1 MSASEIDR
9 TLVRLAHEIL
19 EKTEDLHRLAFIGI
33 RRRGVPL
40 ALRLADK
47 IKSLENL
54 AIPVGFLDINL
65 YRDDLSTVSE
75 KPVHNATEI
84 TFPVTG
90 KDIILMD
97 DVLYTGRTIRAA
109 LDALFDQGRP
119 ARVQLLGP
127 NRSRLARTPH
137 RSPLCGPHGPDQ
149 RQRDHRGE
157 APGSGPERQ
166 GAAGRENLEQMPGG
180 LLGIEL
186 LERAEIEGILDR
198 AKRFQPRQT
207 DSKKSDQLRGRM
219 IVNLFFEASTRTR
232 TSFEIAAKRLGA
244 DAISIT
250 ASASSVSKG
259 ESLVD
264 TLNTLGAMHPDAI
277 VMRHAASGAPH
288 FLARYLPTPIINAGD
303 GTHEHPTQALLD
315 ARTILD
321 RRPTLDGLRVAI
333 IGDIAHSRVAR
344 SNMYLLSK
352 FGAQIVLCGPAS
364 LLPPEL
370 AQLAPGISL
379 THKMEDAIR
388 DADVIMM
395 LRVQLE
401 RQHEAAFSANEYFQF
416 YGLRLEH
423 MGLAKPDAIVMHPG
437 PINRGR
443 EISSEVAD
451 SQRSVILNQVENGIA
466 VRMAVLERIL
476 GN

>member
-1 MSASEIDR
+1 MA
-9 TLVRLAHEIL
+9 
-19 EKTEDLHRLAFIGI
+19 
-33 RRRGVPL
+33 
-40 ALRLADK
+40 
-47 IKSLENL
+47 
-54 AIPVGFLDINL
+54 
-65 YRDDLSTVSE
+65 
-75 KPVHNATEI
+75 
-84 TFPVTG
+84 
-90 KDIILMD
+90 
-97 DVLYTGRTIRAA
+97 
-109 LDALFDQGRP
+109 
-119 ARVQLLGP
+119 
-127 NRSRLARTPH
+127 
-137 RSPLCGPHGPDQ
+137 
-149 RQRDHRGE
+149 
-157 APGSGPERQ
+157 
-166 GAAGRENLEQMPGG
+166 G
-180 LLGIEL
+180 LLGIEE
-186 LERAEIEGILDR
+186 LEKAEIEAILAR
-198 AKRFQPRQT
+198 AKYFQPLQNQSFKRLDT
-207 DSKKSDQLRGRM
+207 LRGKM

-244 DAISIT
+244 DAVSIA
-250 ASASSVSKG
+250 ASGSSVSKG

-264 TLNTLGAMHPDAI
+264 TLNTLAAMRPNAI
-277 VMRHAASGAPH
+277 VMRHSASGAPH
-288 FLARYLPTPIINAGD
+288 FLARYLNTPIINAGD
-303 GTHEHPTQALLD
+303 GAHEHPTQALLD

-321 RRPTLDGLRVAI
+321 RRPTLEGLRVAI

-370 AQLAPGISL
+370 TELAPNITL

-423 MGLAKPDAIVMHPG
+423 LRLAKPEVLVMHPG

-466 VRMAVLERIL
+466 IRMAVLERVL
-476 GN
+476 GGS

>member
-1 MSASEIDR
+1 
-9 TLVRLAHEIL
+9 
-19 EKTEDLHRLAFIGI
+19 
-33 RRRGVPL
+33 
-40 ALRLADK
+40 
-47 IKSLENL
+47 
-54 AIPVGFLDINL
+54 
-65 YRDDLSTVSE
+65 
-75 KPVHNATEI
+75 
-84 TFPVTG
+84 
-90 KDIILMD
+90 
-97 DVLYTGRTIRAA
+97 
-109 LDALFDQGRP
+109 
-119 ARVQLLGP
+119 
-127 NRSRLARTPH
+127 
-137 RSPLCGPHGPDQ
+137 
-149 RQRDHRGE
+149 
-157 APGSGPERQ
+157 
-166 GAAGRENLEQMPGG
+166 MPSG
-180 LLGIEL
+180 LLGIEPL
-186 LERAEIEGILDR
+186 DRVEIQAILDR
-198 AKRFQPRQT
+198 AKTFQPQQT
-207 DSKKSDQLRGRM
+207 AQRKSDQLRGRM

-264 TLNTLGAMHPDAI
+264 TLNTLNAMHPDAI
-277 VMRHAASGAPH
+277 VMRHSASGAPH
-288 FLARYLPTPIINAGD
+288 FLARYLVQTPIINAGD

-321 RRPTLDGLRVAI
+321 RRPTLEGLRVAI

-370 AQLAPGISL
+370 AQLTSGVSL
-379 THKMEDAIR
+379 THKIEDAIR

-423 MGLAKPDAIVMHPG
+423 LALAKPDMIVMHPG

>member
-1 MSASEIDR
+1 
-9 TLVRLAHEIL
+9 
-19 EKTEDLHRLAFIGI
+19 
-33 RRRGVPL
+33 
-40 ALRLADK
+40 
-47 IKSLENL
+47 
-54 AIPVGFLDINL
+54 
-65 YRDDLSTVSE
+65 
-75 KPVHNATEI
+75 
-84 TFPVTG
+84 
-90 KDIILMD
+90 
-97 DVLYTGRTIRAA
+97 
-109 LDALFDQGRP
+109 
-119 ARVQLLGP
+119 
-127 NRSRLARTPH
+127 
-137 RSPLCGPHGPDQ
+137 
-149 RQRDHRGE
+149 
-157 APGSGPERQ
+157 
-166 GAAGRENLEQMPGG
+166 MPSG
-180 LLGIEL
+180 LLGIEP
-186 LERAEIEGILDR
+186 LERSEIQAILDR
-198 AKRFQPRQT
+198 AKSFQPQQT
-207 DSKKSDQLRGRM
+207 SQRKSDQLRGRM

-264 TLNTLGAMHPDAI
+264 TLNTLNAMHPDAI

-288 FLARYLPTPIINAGD
+288 FLARYLVETPIINAGD

-321 RRPTLDGLRVAI
+321 RRPTLEGLRVTI

-370 AQLAPGISL
+370 AKLTSGVSL
-379 THKMEDAIR
+379 THKIEDAIR
-388 DADVIMM
+388 GADVIMM

-423 MGLAKPDAIVMHPG
+423 LALAKPDAIVMHPG

-451 SQRSVILNQVENGIA
+451 SQSSVILNQVENGIA

>member
-1 MSASEIDR
+1 
-9 TLVRLAHEIL
+9 
-19 EKTEDLHRLAFIGI
+19 
-33 RRRGVPL
+33 
-40 ALRLADK
+40 
-47 IKSLENL
+47 
-54 AIPVGFLDINL
+54 
-65 YRDDLSTVSE
+65 
-75 KPVHNATEI
+75 
-84 TFPVTG
+84 
-90 KDIILMD
+90 
-97 DVLYTGRTIRAA
+97 
-109 LDALFDQGRP
+109 
-119 ARVQLLGP
+119 
-127 NRSRLARTPH
+127 
-137 RSPLCGPHGPDQ
+137 
-149 RQRDHRGE
+149 
-157 APGSGPERQ
+157 
-166 GAAGRENLEQMPGG
+166 MPGG
-180 LLGIEL
+180 LLGIEAL
-186 LERAEIEGILDR
+186 DRVEIEAILDR
-198 AKRFQPRQT
+198 AKNFQPQQAAGRREM
-207 DSKKSDQLRGRM
+207 LRGRM

-250 ASASSVSKG
+250 ASGSSVDKG

-288 FLARYLPTPIINAGD
+288 FLARHLPIPIINAGD

-321 RRPTLDGLRVAI
+321 RRPSLEGLRAAI

-352 FGAQIVLCGPAS
+352 FGAEIVLCGPAS
-364 LLPPEL
+364 LLPVEL
-370 AQLAPGISL
+370 AKIAPGVTL
-379 THKMEDAIR
+379 THDIREAIR

-401 RQHEAAFSANEYFQF
+401 RQHEAAFSASEYFRF

-466 VRMAVLERIL
+466 VRMAVLERIMA
-476 GN
+476 N